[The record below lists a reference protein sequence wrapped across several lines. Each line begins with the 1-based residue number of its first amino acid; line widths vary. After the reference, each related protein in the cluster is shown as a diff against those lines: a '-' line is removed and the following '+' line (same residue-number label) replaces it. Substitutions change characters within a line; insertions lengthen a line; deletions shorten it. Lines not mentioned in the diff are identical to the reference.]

1 MPIKAPSVSIIITNY
16 NYEQYIA
23 DAIQSV
29 ANQDYQ
35 NFECIIVDDASTDN
49 SFEVITEYLNKL
61 GDARFRCLRLGKNS
75 GQMAAFKV
83 GLENTTGQFVG
94 FLDADDLYFPDFITK
109 HIEAHLNHSFSAGF
123 TASDTIQIDENNAAL
138 EGTFRFLHKKN
149 RSLGVELHVQP
160 IPKSSTI
167 KIEGTTIS
175 SPDREYSDLSYID
188 RNFEGLH
195 WSATS
200 SLMFRRDLLELTVP
214 ADTDT
219 TRTCADYY
227 FVNYCHMLT
236 GSITISSAHSA
247 YRLHRKNNFADNPR
261 VGGDYLAGFFHKDIR
276 SKIEAT
282 IGYHCIKNYDRLL
295 PVFGA
300 DPLANIVKKY
310 IPEHLIY
317 RRTKSTKL
325 LWRHINRN
333 PLTWF
338 DYAIGAPLFHFFFR
352 GKS

>member
-138 EGTFRFLHKKN
+138 EGTFRLLHKETRGLN
-149 RSLGVELHVQP
+149 AEQNIQP
-160 IPKSSTI
+160 IPKKNVV
-167 KIEGTTIS
+167 KIQDGSII
-175 SPDREYSDLSYID
+175 SPDSEHSELSYID
-188 RNFEGLH
+188 RNFEGFH

-200 SLMFRRDLLELTVP
+200 SLVFRRDLLELIAP
-214 ADTDT
+214 ADTDA
-219 TRTCADYY
+219 TRICADYY
-227 FVNYCHMLT
+227 FVNYCHQLT

-261 VGGDYLAGFFHKDIR
+261 AGGTFQAGFLSDAQRYPIER
-276 SKIEAT
+276 SIAAN
-282 IGYHCIKNYDRLL
+282 CIKNADRLAAI
-295 PVFGA
+295 FGI
-300 DPLANIVKKY
+300 DPLAKIVKRY
-310 IPEHLIY
+310 IPENKIY
-317 RRTKSTKL
+317 RETKSAKA
-325 LWRHINRN
+325 LWKHIGRT
-333 PLTWF
+333 PRQWF
-338 DYAIGAPLFHFFFR
+338 DYVIGARIVGALLR
-352 GKS
+352 K